1 MDKNTDMGMWMLKIL
16 IVMALSLI
24 CAMTVAADD
33 TIDGNA
39 LFLRMSGISVKEMEY
54 LADSALKSGDE
65 KRAVSIYMYL
75 CDRRLMTVPPRS

>member
-1 MDKNTDMGMWMLKIL
+1 MDKNTDMGMRMLKIL

-39 LFLRMSGISVKEMEY
+39 LFLRMSGISVKEME
-54 LADSALKSGDE
+54 
-65 KRAVSIYMYL
+65 
-75 CDRRLMTVPPRS
+75 